1 MSDRDG
7 TNGYKW
13 IVVAMLWTIVFFN
26 YADRQALS
34 AVVPLIRGELHLSPH
49 EEGIIGAAFAWVYG
63 LCSPFAG
70 RLVDRIRRR
79 TAILGGLQIWS
90 VICAATALA
99 PGFGWLVAF
108 RAAEGLG
115 ETTYFPGSVSLIS
128 DYHDRRT
135 RSRALGLHQTGVYV
149 GVVGGTTVA
158 ALIGQHYGWRAP
170 FVVFGL
176 CGMLLSVVLYFVLR
190 EPPRPAAAST
200 AREASFFDVIAE
212 VTTTPA
218 APFLLAA
225 FVCANAVAS
234 VLLFWLPTYVHDS
247 FHLTLAV
254 SGLSAS
260 FFAQAGSFAGAITGG
275 WSADRAA
282 MRSRNGRILVQAFGL
297 GIGIPF
303 VVLSG
308 MTRSLTVVLIAFFG
322 WGFFKG
328 MYEANIFASMF
339 DVTRPEIRGSVV
351 GLMNMAGWL
360 FGAGT
365 APVLIGYIAEV
376 SSLGTAIASAAL
388 IYVAAVVLLLIAAAR
403 NRGAVGT
410 GVGGWRL
417 AGRGLLQRLQFLHA
431 ELRFSA
437 P

>member
-1 MSDRDG
+1 MPSDRQP
-7 TNGYKW
+7 NSAYKW
-13 IVVAMLWTIVFFN
+13 IVVAMLWFIVFFN

-79 TAILGGLQIWS
+79 TAILGGLSIWS
-90 VICAATALA
+90 AICAATALA
-99 PGFGWLVAF
+99 PGFGSLVVF

-135 RSRALGLHQTGVYV
+135 RSRALGFHQTGVYV
-149 GVVGGTTVA
+149 GVVGGTTMA
-158 ALIGQHYGWRAP
+158 AVIGQHYGWRAP
-170 FVVFGL
+170 FVIFG
-176 CGMLLSVVLYFVLR
+176 CAGMLLAVLLFFVLR
-190 EPPRPAAAST
+190 EPAQ
-200 AREASFFDVIAE
+200 REAATKDEGTFLGVVAE

-218 APFLLAA
+218 APFLLLA

-234 VLLFWLPTYVHDS
+234 VLLFWLPTYVHDK
-247 FHLTLAV
+247 FHLTLGL

-260 FFAQAGSFAGAITGG
+260 FFAQAGSFAGAIAGG

-282 MRSRNGRILVQAFGL
+282 MRTRNGRILVQAFGL
-297 GIGIPF
+297 GVGIPF
-303 VVLSG
+303 VVISG
-308 MTRSLTVVLIAFFG
+308 MTRSLPVVLAAFFG

-339 DVTRPEIRGSVV
+339 DVTRAEIRGSVV

-365 APVLIGYIAEV
+365 APVLIGYIAEA

-388 IYVAAVVLLLIAAAR
+388 IYVIATALLLLAALRNRAAA
-403 NRGAVGT
+403 
-410 GVGGWRL
+410 
-417 AGRGLLQRLQFLHA
+417 
-431 ELRFSA
+431 
-437 P
+437 

>member
-7 TNGYKW
+7 ANGYKW

-149 GVVGGTTVA
+149 GVVGGTTIA

-190 EPPRPAAAST
+190 EPPRAAAVST
-200 AREASFFDVIAE
+200 AHEASFFDVIVE

-365 APVLIGYIAEV
+365 APVLIGYIAEE

-403 NRGAVGT
+403 NRGDVVRVPAD
-410 GVGGWRL
+410 
-417 AGRGLLQRLQFLHA
+417 GLPGHQVTR
-431 ELRFSA
+431 
-437 P
+437 